1 MRIGAVQHEIKLPTD
16 TPVKKFLDKAHE
28 WATEVVKAAHLSGVN
43 VICFQELWNAPFFLC
58 TREKYPWV
66 EYAEDFENGPTSQLF
81 KELSAKYNMV
91 IISPILERDAVH
103 ENVWNSA
110 AVISNGRVMGRQ

>member
-66 EYAEDFENGPTSQLF
+66 EYAEDFENGPTS
-81 KELSAKYNMV
+81 
-91 IISPILERDAVH
+91 
-103 ENVWNSA
+103 
-110 AVISNGRVMGRQ
+110 